1 MIKRVSFMWQCSC
14 GCRLPGLLQHL
25 AVDGR
30 PDLDPTGAAGDHSG
44 QHEHLRIH
52 ARLLGKVTSPE
63 PDVVPAHRL
72 HCINLDEIPGV
83 RCLLEKFP
91 SMIRGIPGDFAT
103 SVQGI
108 PGIEQSKVHHRPSC
122 VAERYDPAV
131 CSRLA
136 LVAPCVN
143 PSNHWS
149 FSQNIHTTA

>member
-14 GCRLPGLLQHL
+14 GCRLPGLLQHR

-30 PDLDPTGAAGDHSG
+30 PDLDPTGAGGDHGG

-72 HCINLDEIPGV
+72 HRFNLSPVPGV
-83 RCLLEKFP
+83 RFLLEKLP
-91 SMIRGIPGDFAT
+91 STIIGIPGDFAT

-108 PGIEQSKVHHRPSC
+108 PRVEKSKVHAHPSF
-122 VAERYDPAV
+122 AAWRYDPA
-131 CSRLA
+131 
-136 LVAPCVN
+136 
-143 PSNHWS
+143 
-149 FSQNIHTTA
+149 